1 MADENMR
8 DKDMVLAP
16 NEFMYVLDKTKGHV
30 DVFVGPT
37 KQSLSG
43 TDAPVVFDEA
53 KKQFKEA
60 NHTEA
65 KQLMKTAPEGWY
77 VVLKNP
83 AKDGKPPIGN
93 GKQTAA
99 HLEVGKKVN
108 LPGPVSFCLWPGQ
121 MAKVLKGH
129 HLRSNQYLLG
139 RVYDEAAAREN
150 WKKAVVKRV
159 SPAPAT
165 QPGSQGTSGQQ
176 TSGTS
181 PAQEQAQPPQTPTET
196 LVQASELTM
205 GQLLI
210 IKGTDVSFYIPPTG
224 VEIMADEAG
233 ELVREAVTLERL
245 EYCLLMDENGNKRYE
260 RGPAVVFP
268 EPTEVFAT
276 TTDKDGEETRKFSA
290 IELNENSGIYVKV
303 IADYVDEETKKEY
316 KVGDERFITGKE
328 TMIYFP
334 RAEHA
339 IIKYDNN
346 EIHYGIAI
354 PDGEAR
360 YVMNRNTGII
370 DLVKGPKVF
379 LPDPRTEVV
388 VRRILD
394 FKTCSLLFP
403 NNQQAF
409 AHNAALAGVDLDVYM
424 SADEGPVAV
433 AAAMDANV
441 MLNYAAPAGA
451 VLTRGLS
458 PGLGDSA
465 RSRGLRA
472 SAAKGFSGSSF
483 DRKTKYTEPRSITLP
498 TKFDGAVSL
507 NIYTGYAMMLVRKSG
522 DRRVVMGPQTVLLE
536 YDELPEVMELSTGKP
551 KNTDNLHRTA
561 YLRVKANKVSDVVGA
576 QTSDYCD
583 VRMKLSYLMDF
594 TGENKRWFDVENY
607 VKFMCDNLRSKL
619 KSEARKHTIEHFYA
633 NSTDIIKAVVA
644 GKDGKGTL
652 FEENGMHVYDV
663 EVLGVEIESPE
674 IQKLIVES
682 QRDAIKSNLNL
693 AAEKRK
699 FEVSQE
705 TEELARK
712 REELRAATET
722 AKIEISSDLAT
733 KKLGYD
739 LLVIEATA
747 KAESEKSARSLEIES
762 AKSKVDEVVRE
773 RFSLN
778 AKAESEA
785 EVVKQ
790 AAKVQMT
797 ETETNAAIA
806 RLKAV
811 DPTLVA
817 ALQAFGDKALIEKI
831 ATAVGPLTVLGG
843 ESATDIIA
851 KVLKGTPV
859 AKHLAAAASA
869 VANGGAPA
877 RA

>member
-1 MADENMR
+1 MADENQR

-16 NEFMYVLDKTKGHV
+16 NEYMFVLDKTKGHV

-43 TDAPVVFDEA
+43 TDQPVVFEERTKSFIPSND
-53 KKQFKEA
+53 
-60 NHTEA
+60 A
-65 KQLMKTAPEGWY
+65 KQLMRTAPEGWY
-77 VVLKNP
+77 IVLKNP

-159 SPAPAT
+159 APAPAIAPQAT
-165 QPGSQGTSGQQ
+165 AQGQH
-176 TSGTS
+176 
-181 PAQEQAQPPQTPTET
+181 PAVAEQAQTQPAPVEAIT
-196 LVQASELTM
+196 QAGELTM
-205 GQLLI
+205 GQLLV

-224 VEIMADEAG
+224 VEIIPDDNG
-233 ELVREAVTLERL
+233 ELVREAVTIERL

-276 TTDKDGEETRKFSA
+276 KEDKDGEETRKFSA

-360 YVMNRNTGII
+360 YVMNRNTGVI

-388 VRRILD
+388 VRRVLD
-394 FKTCSLLFP
+394 FKTCDLLFP
-403 NNQQAF
+403 NNRQAV
-409 AHNAALAGVDLDVYM
+409 AHNAALAGVDLDTYM
-424 SADEGPVAV
+424 SADQGPVAV
-433 AAAMDANV
+433 AAAMDAMV
-441 MLNYAAPAGA
+441 LNYATAAGPQGA
-451 VLTRGLS
+451 VGS
-458 PGLGDSA
+458 AGPQGALGITA
-465 RSRGLRA
+465 QSRGLRA
-472 SAAKGFSGSSF
+472 SAARGFSGSSF
-483 DRKTKYTEPRSITLP
+483 ERKTKYTEPRSITLP
-498 TKFDGAVSL
+498 TKYDGAVSL
-507 NIYTGYAMMLVRKSG
+507 NVYTGYAMMLVRKSG
-522 DRRVVMGPQTVLLE
+522 ARRVVLGPKTVLLE

-551 KNTDNLHRTA
+551 KNTDNLMKTA

-576 QTSDYCD
+576 QTSDFID
-583 VRMKLSYLMDF
+583 VDLKLSYLMDF
-594 TGENKRWFDVENY
+594 TGPTEKWFDVENY

-619 KSEARKHTIEHFYA
+619 KSEVRKHTIEHFFA
-633 NSTDIIKAVVA
+633 NSTDIIKKVVA
-644 GKDGKGTL
+644 GSGSGTT
-652 FEENGMHVYDV
+652 FEENGMKVYDV
-663 EVLGVEIESPE
+663 EVLGVVLKNQEIEN
-674 IQKLIVES
+674 LITAS
-682 QRDAIKSNLNL
+682 QRDAIKANLTLTSEKRKLETELETEEIKRKRAEAKAETETAGFAL
-693 AAEKRK
+693 AAEI
-699 FEVSQE
+699 V
-705 TEELARK
+705 A
-712 REELRAATET
+712 
-722 AKIEISSDLAT
+722 
-733 KKLGYD
+733 KKLELE
-739 LLVIEATA
+739 LLTIEASA
-747 KAESEKSARSLEIES
+747 KATAEKSAKDLEAEE
-762 AKSKVDEVVRE
+762 ARSKVDDVVRA
-773 RFSLN
+773 RFAEN

-785 EVVKQ
+785 EVLKQ
-790 AAKVQMT
+790 AAKIRMT
-797 ETETNAAIA
+797 EAETAAAIE
-806 RLKAV
+806 RLKAIQ
-811 DPTLVA
+811 PELVS
-817 ALQAFGDKALIEKI
+817 ALTAFGDKALTERI

-851 KVLKGTPV
+851 KVLKGTPL
-859 AKHLAAAASA
+859 AKHLVAAAGA
-869 VANGGAPA
+869 VANGQGGSGGASA
-877 RA
+877 RS

>member
-1 MADENMR
+1 
-8 DKDMVLAP
+8 MVLAP
-16 NEFMYVLDKTKGHV
+16 NEFMFVLDRTKGHV

-53 KKQFKEA
+53 KKQFREA
-60 NHTEA
+60 GHVDA

-99 HLEVGKKVN
+99 HLDVGKKVN

-139 RVYDEAAAREN
+139 RVYDESAAREN
-150 WKKAVVKRV
+150 WKKAVVKR
-159 SPAPAT
+159 AT
-165 QPGSQGTSGQQ
+165 QVTAQTGAGDAPGAQSQ
-176 TSGTS
+176 
-181 PAQEQAQPPQTPTET
+181 PASSQEQALQTQTVET
-196 LVQASELTM
+196 LVQAEELTM

-224 VEIMADEAG
+224 VEIMADEDG

-268 EPTEVFAT
+268 KPTEVFAT
-276 TTDKDGEETRKFSA
+276 TEDKDGEETRKFSA

-303 IADYVDEETKKEY
+303 IADYEDEETGKEY

-360 YVMNRNTGII
+360 YAMDRSTGVI
-370 DLVKGPKVF
+370 DLVRGPKVF
-379 LPDPRTEVV
+379 LPDPRHEVV

-394 FKTCSLLFP
+394 FKTCSLLYP
-403 NNQQAF
+403 NNRQAF
-409 AHNAALAGVDLDVYM
+409 AHNAALAGVDIDTYM
-424 SADEGPVAV
+424 SADQGPVAV
-433 AAAMDANV
+433 AAAMDAIA
-441 MLNYAAPAGA
+441 MNYAGPAGSHGM
-451 VLTRGLS
+451 LRTTGLEGAIGAIGAIGGS
-458 PGLGDSA
+458 L
-465 RSRGLRA
+465 RSRGLQS

-483 DRKTKYTEPRSITLP
+483 ERKTKYTEPRSITLP
-498 TKFDGAVSL
+498 TKYDGAVSL

-522 DRRVVMGPQTVLLE
+522 ERRVVMGPQTVLLQ

-551 KNTDNLHRTA
+551 KNTDNLYRTA

-583 VRMKLSYLMDF
+583 VELKLSYLMDF
-594 TGENKRWFDVENY
+594 TGDNKRWFDVENY

-619 KSEARKHTIEHFYA
+619 KSEVRKHTIEHFYA
-633 NSTDIIKAVVA
+633 NSTDIIKKVVA
-644 GKDGKGTL
+644 NGGGGTL
-652 FEENGMHVYDV
+652 FEENGMNVYDV
-663 EVLGVEIESPE
+663 EVLGVAIKNSEIES
-674 IQKLIVES
+674 LIVNS

-693 AAEKRK
+693 ASRKRQ
-699 FEVSQE
+699 FEVTQE
-705 TEELARK
+705 LEDLARK
-712 REELRAATET
+712 AAGLEAETLAETLHLNTET
-722 AKIEISSDLAT
+722 AKQRLEHNLF
-733 KKLGYD
+733 
-739 LLVIEATA
+739 VIEADA
-747 KAESEKSARSLEIES
+747 KAESEKIAKTLEQEEART
-762 AKSKVDEVVRE
+762 KVDEIVRG
-773 RFSLN
+773 RFSMN
-778 AKAESEA
+778 VKAESEA
-785 EVVKQ
+785 DVLRQ
-790 AAKVQMT
+790 AAKIQLT
-797 ETETNAAIA
+797 EKETQAAID
-806 RLKAV
+806 RLKAIE
-811 DPTLVA
+811 PGLIA
-817 ALQAFGDKALIEKI
+817 ALQAFGDKALIEKV
-831 ATAVGPLTVLGG
+831 ATAVGPLTVFGG
-843 ESATDIIA
+843 ESATDIIG
-851 KVLKGTPV
+851 KVLKGTPL
-859 AKHLAAAASA
+859 ARHLATAAA
-869 VANGGAPA
+869 VASGALGVPVNGGA
-877 RA
+877 RS